1 MKTLKHQLFPDCH
14 TWLADSY
21 SSLETA
27 IVVEEYFA
35 AYLKKSAGEK
45 LQRQL
50 YLELIDVEFCSP
62 EEVPRV
68 LIKIGYASNKLH
80 ILVPDANYSEKERDD
95 IRTEY
100 QLKYSP
106 ILKESHLRT
115 NVLLWRTFSEEE
127 QKKILADVKD

>member
-1 MKTLKHQLFPDCH
+1 MKPLKHRLFPECQA
-14 TWLADSY
+14 WLADSY

-27 IVVEEYFA
+27 TVVEEYFA
-35 AYLKKSAGEK
+35 AYLKKSAEEK

-50 YLELIDVEFCSP
+50 YLEVIDVEFCSP

-80 ILVPDANYSEKERDD
+80 ILVPDAKYSDDEREN
-95 IRTEY
+95 IRTDY

-115 NVLLWRTFSEEE
+115 NILLWRTFSEEE
-127 QKKILADVKD
+127 QKKILADVKG